1 MNRITYIDLIKGFA
15 IFLVVWGHID
25 TIQPI
30 KSVIYSF
37 HMPLFFI
44 LSGFFMNF
52 QKGAR
57 VNVKKLLRNLIIPYF
72 ATGLFIRICTLIIDY
87 YNGNALD
94 YKDLLSLPLVL
105 WKWDNEVVSV
115 GAIWFLFVLFLGKI
129 YISFCYRSKFF
140 ITIISIGA
148 FLSLLVTKQT
158 QIVFPFGI
166 QQMLSSVPFL
176 YIGYLIK
183 QKNMLDCK
191 LSFVSLFS
199 ILIPLLFYSRSN
211 AVAMRI
217 NSFPYTAYIFSSV
230 ISYLIMVLFKKID
243 EKTDSIIRLFCD
255 FFAWCGRFS
264 LVILCIHSVEARFHW
279 VNLPHNLWGIELVLR
294 FSYIVI
300 LTYLFTK
307 ISITKKIFNI
317 K

>member
-1 MNRITYIDLIKGFA
+1 MFFLWDYLTINEMNRITYIDLIKGFA

-148 FLSLLVTKQT
+148 F
-158 QIVFPFGI
+158 
-166 QQMLSSVPFL
+166 
-176 YIGYLIK
+176 
-183 QKNMLDCK
+183 
-191 LSFVSLFS
+191 
-199 ILIPLLFYSRSN
+199 
-211 AVAMRI
+211 
-217 NSFPYTAYIFSSV
+217 
-230 ISYLIMVLFKKID
+230 VL
-243 EKTDSIIRLFCD
+243 
-255 FFAWCGRFS
+255 
-264 LVILCIHSVEARFHW
+264 
-279 VNLPHNLWGIELVLR
+279 P
-294 FSYIVI
+294 
-300 LTYLFTK
+300 
-307 ISITKKIFNI
+307 
-317 K
+317 